1 MNQHFKRGVR
11 SKCTFKW
18 EWDIFGLFLN
28 TVNIEVKERVQEFE
42 F

>member
-1 MNQHFKRGVR
+1 MYFQM
-11 SKCTFKW
+11 